1 MEKLN
6 FLQPPNQE
14 VIHSIE
20 KKMDDFFDQLA
31 PENTDNIIKISADQV
46 KHLEA
51 EGIKLE
57 AFLDHICAKHGY
69 LMHGSLTEIKDKYL
83 KSQFGKVFA
92 SNRSAIA
99 IMRSIYS
106 NRNVNLAYPYQ
117 YNDQHPLKLVVHT
130 PENGRYISQDNGFI
144 YLVKKDGFLN
154 EPAGSWQF
162 ISQSP
167 EVNYFIVVE
176 TKRADFN
183 YPVEFKNDLD
193 QE

>member
-1 MEKLN
+1 M
-6 FLQPPNQE
+6 
-14 VIHSIE
+14 
-20 KKMDDFFDQLA
+20 
-31 PENTDNIIKISADQV
+31 
-46 KHLEA
+46 
-51 EGIKLE
+51 
-57 AFLDHICAKHGY
+57 
-69 LMHGSLTEIKDKYL
+69 
-83 KSQFGKVFA
+83 
-92 SNRSAIA
+92 
-99 IMRSIYS
+99 
-106 NRNVNLAYPYQ
+106 
-117 YNDQHPLKLVVHT
+117 VHT